1 LVWRGQVEAV
11 ECIVVKAQR
20 VRQVLLLPLLLLQVV
35 VLVLL
40 LPF

>member
-1 LVWRGQVEAV
+1 VWRGQVRAV
-11 ECIVVKAQR
+11 GYIVVKAQR
-20 VRQVLLLPLLLLQVV
+20 VRQVLLLLLLLLQVV